1 MRRWLL
7 ALVLTTA
14 GLQAAQARDAL
25 VALDSC
31 LAKLD
36 RFVDTDYPRI
46 VARCPDLAPSLAQ
59 SEWAPWLPR
68 AWNRDRADNLL
79 SVDGLSELRTLL
91 TRAAANTAARRAPRV
106 ARLTPLLA
114 RLTEPDAPRGGWWTR
129 FKQWLRE
136 ILTPEPEHAD
146 DRWLRR
152 LFGQLGLSEAVLRG
166 IAWASLTLVV
176 ALALAVVANELRVA
190 GLPRRWQRAASGARG
205 ARGVPA
211 GPTQPT
217 LYDLEQTE
225 ASRQPQLLL
234 ALITARLGEQERLP
248 PARALT
254 LQELTRAAR
263 LPRPADHAR
272 LRDLAAACEQTRYSE
287 QQLAAP
293 ILAAALTQG
302 RELLAALESAALRP
316 QGAG

>member
-7 ALVLTTA
+7 ALVLATA

-36 RFVDTDYPRI
+36 RFADTDYSRI
-46 VARCPDLAPSLAQ
+46 VARCPDLASSLAQ

-68 AWNRDRADNLL
+68 DWNRDRADNLL

-91 TRAAANTAARRAPRV
+91 TRAAANGAARGAPRV

-114 RLTEPDAPRGGWWTR
+114 RLTETDAPRGGWWAR

-136 ILTPEPEHAD
+136 ILTPQPEHAD

-152 LFGQLGLSEAVLRG
+152 LFGQLGLSQAVLRG
-166 IAWASLTLVV
+166 IAWASLALVV

-190 GLPRRWQRAASGARG
+190 GLLRRWQRAAGGARG
-205 ARGVPA
+205 APA
-211 GPTQPT
+211 APTQLT
-217 LYDLEQTE
+217 LYDLEQAE

-263 LPRPADHAR
+263 LPRPADRAR
-272 LRDLAAACEQTRYSE
+272 LQELAAACEQVRYSE

-293 ILAAALTQG
+293 ILAAALRQG
-302 RELLAALESAALRP
+302 RELLAALDSAALQP